1 MFPPFVGAIPATRT
15 KLAGPASDPMRNS
28 SVSAQVTGVCAADE
42 AAANKAARKRYLTW
56 CVASKSPAQSPTPS
70 PWPPAPPF
78 WPFMTSAPPLTVLV
92 VDDHA
97 GARDVIGQLLEA
109 KGYGVVTAAS
119 GAEAIETLRANP
131 AIGAIVTDVTMPDMT
146 GVELA
151 YYVRDTYPRLPV
163 AIVSGDI
170 GELERSVIARAGVP
184 FLKKPVRAEALY
196 GALQEAVT
204 IRS

>member
-1 MFPPFVGAIPATRT
+1 MA
-15 KLAGPASDPMRNS
+15 
-28 SVSAQVTGVCAADE
+28 
-42 AAANKAARKRYLTW
+42 
-56 CVASKSPAQSPTPS
+56 
-70 PWPPAPPF
+70 
-78 WPFMTSAPPLTVLV
+78 PLTVLV

-109 KGYGVVTAAS
+109 RGYGVVTATN
-119 GAEAIETLRANP
+119 GAEAIETLKQGRE
-131 AIGAIVTDVTMPDMT
+131 IGAIVTDVSMPDMT

-151 YYVRDTYPRLPV
+151 YYVRDHYPTLPI

-196 GALQEAVT
+196 AALEEAVT
-204 IRS
+204 ARN

>member
-1 MFPPFVGAIPATRT
+1 M
-15 KLAGPASDPMRNS
+15 
-28 SVSAQVTGVCAADE
+28 
-42 AAANKAARKRYLTW
+42 
-56 CVASKSPAQSPTPS
+56 SPRPS
-70 PWPPAPPF
+70 
-78 WPFMTSAPPLTVLV
+78 LTVLV

-109 KGYGVVTAAS
+109 RDYTVVTATS
-119 GAEAIETLRANP
+119 GAEAIEVLKTRP
-131 AIGAIVTDVTMPDMT
+131 EIGAIVTDVTMPDMT

-151 YYVRDTYPRLPV
+151 YYVRDHYPTLPI

-196 GALQEAVT
+196 AAVQEAVSE
-204 IRS
+204 RSGAAGR

>member
-1 MFPPFVGAIPATRT
+1 M
-15 KLAGPASDPMRNS
+15 
-28 SVSAQVTGVCAADE
+28 
-42 AAANKAARKRYLTW
+42 
-56 CVASKSPAQSPTPS
+56 
-70 PWPPAPPF
+70 
-78 WPFMTSAPPLTVLV
+78 LTVLV

-109 KGYGVVTAAS
+109 KGYTVISATS
-119 GAEAIETLRANP
+119 GAEAIEVLRTNP
-131 AIGAIVTDVTMPDMT
+131 SVGAVVTDVTMPDMT

-151 YYVRDTYPRLPV
+151 YSVRDTYPRLPI

-196 GALQEAVT
+196 AALEEAVGA
-204 IRS
+204 RE